1 MTVQAS
7 DGGQLHVQMPREPSV
22 KFSGPYVELVA
33 SVMNATTVKIMS
45 CIDLGPD
52 VGTSGF
58 ARHFLWLVQSGFWQI
73 CLLSIVSFN

>member
-52 VGTSGF
+52 VDMSLVNSVIQLTHDPRFSNKFWTS
-58 ARHFLWLVQSGFWQI
+58 
-73 CLLSIVSFN
+73 